1 MKVVNRS
8 ECSDNPINLFSHLW
22 VDQIPIL
29 LGISCH
35 VSTLPFLSYGPT
47 SCDPVRRGR
56 ERHGESGAGE
66 KGGERGPTLEMMFEH
81 LVDWYDPR
89 SDELVLALSAFLVAS

>member
-1 MKVVNRS
+1 MDRHRAIQCREVERDK
-8 ECSDNPINLFSHLW
+8 
-22 VDQIPIL
+22 
-29 LGISCH
+29 G
-35 VSTLPFLSYGPT
+35 
-47 SCDPVRRGR
+47 RG
-56 ERHGESGAGE
+56 GGAGE